1 MRDNASCCAH
11 SPRSWCRRI
20 VLACLCVFPILLFL
34 LAPTEDLY
42 TYTISDG
49 EATITQF
56 DTSYS
61 GELSITN
68 ELGGVPVTAIA
79 RQAFAHCFFLTDVT
93 IPDGVTD
100 IGQHAFFGCTN
111 ITAITIPASVT
122 NINDHAFYL
131 CISLTNITVSGS
143 NPKYADIGGVL
154 FNKDRTTLLTY
165 PSGLSGSYTVPDG
178 TSSIGANAFAGCLF
192 LGALTLPDS
201 VTDIGNM
208 AFSLCT
214 SLTAV
219 AISDNV
225 TNIGERAFLFCASLV
240 NVTIPNGVTS
250 IGDSVFS
257 YCRSL
262 ADVTI
267 PNNVTDISDSAF
279 AGCSSL
285 TAITIP
291 SSVTD
296 IGGSAFRWC
305 VSLTD
310 IYFCGDAPSVGTN
323 LFSRTPATVYRMQGK
338 AGWPDVPAPWQ
349 NRPTALWNPPSL
361 ER

>member
-111 ITAITIPASVT
+111 ITAITIP
-122 NINDHAFYL
+122 
-131 CISLTNITVSGS
+131 
-143 NPKYADIGGVL
+143 
-154 FNKDRTTLLTY
+154 
-165 PSGLSGSYTVPDG
+165 
-178 TSSIGANAFAGCLF
+178 
-192 LGALTLPDS
+192 DS
-201 VTDIGNM
+201 
-208 AFSLCT
+208 
-214 SLTAV
+214 
-219 AISDNV
+219 
-225 TNIGERAFLFCASLV
+225 
-240 NVTIPNGVTS
+240 
-250 IGDSVFS
+250 
-257 YCRSL
+257 
-262 ADVTI
+262 
-267 PNNVTDISDSAF
+267 VTDISDSAF

-291 SSVTD
+291 GSVTD
-296 IGGSAFRWC
+296 IGDSAFKWC
-305 VSLTD
+305 ASLTD
-310 IYFCGDAPSVGTN
+310 IYFCGDVPSAGTN